1 IASESPCSTCRDSS
15 RDQSVLCVVEDT
27 LDMVALERS
36 GQFTGRYH
44 VLGGV
49 LSPLDGV
56 GPEQLSISA
65 LVGRLGRE
73 PIKEIILATN
83 PTIEGEA
90 TALYLTKA
98 IQKKSAARV
107 TRLAH
112 GLPVGADLEY
122 ADEVTLGRALAGRQ
136 VQKA

>member
-1 IASESPCSTCRDSS
+1 MSVLPQPIIDLIESFARLPGIGPKSASRLAFHLLRAEQAELDSFAERLATLKKRTVRCATCYAIASESPCSTCRDSS

-56 GPEQLSISA
+56 GPE
-65 LVGRLGRE
+65 
-73 PIKEIILATN
+73 
-83 PTIEGEA
+83 
-90 TALYLTKA
+90 
-98 IQKKSAARV
+98 
-107 TRLAH
+107 
-112 GLPVGADLEY
+112 
-122 ADEVTLGRALAGRQ
+122 
-136 VQKA
+136 